1 MARLTIGLFAF
12 LLLLVAVL
20 PIFGL
25 NLVLFM
31 NPRLEPFE
39 AHTTTLYLFVNR
51 SAAYASIA
59 FFALN
64 YLRHKR
70 PLSSVSP
77 LLVFSNSCLIFGP
90 IYILMAPE
98 FYWGQLAPLPLLVGL
113 SVFFFRQNQNESKKI
128 FVDHW

>member
-1 MARLTIGLFAF
+1 MARLTIGLFAL

-25 NLVLFM
+25 NLVVFM

-39 AHTTTLYLFVNR
+39 ADSTTLYLFVNR
-51 SAAYASIA
+51 SAAHASIA

-70 PLSSVSP
+70 PLSSGSP

-90 IYILMAPE
+90 IYIALAPE
-98 FYWGQLAPLPLLVGL
+98 FYWTQLAPLPLFVGL
-113 SVFFFRQNQNESKKI
+113 SVFFSRQNQNESKKI